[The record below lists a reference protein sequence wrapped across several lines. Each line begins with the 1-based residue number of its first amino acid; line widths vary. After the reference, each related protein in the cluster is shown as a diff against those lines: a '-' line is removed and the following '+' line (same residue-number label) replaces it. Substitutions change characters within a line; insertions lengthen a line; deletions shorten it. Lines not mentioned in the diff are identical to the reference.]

1 VAASSP
7 AVSSFVVYVEGPRD
21 RSLLE
26 AWAHRVSPPL
36 ARALPPAM
44 VILGGC
50 QPVRAAEHFRAVR
63 AEAAEV
69 RALCVLDA
77 DRERRPPPERAL
89 EPGLEFFTWG
99 RRHIES
105 YLLVPE
111 AICRAARVAPAEPR
125 LARWFDRSLPDP
137 EDEEAFAELDAKGLF
152 AHHGELQRLLGRP
165 VRPVQVARAM
175 RRDELHPDVRALLG
189 RLREGLGFQ
198 EPASAAERRPLRSV

>member
-63 AEAAEV
+63 AEVAEA

-111 AICRAARVAPAEPR
+111 AICRAARVAPADPR
-125 LARWFDRSLPDP
+125 VARWFDRALPAPD
-137 EDEEAFAELDAKGLF
+137 DEEAFGELDAKPLF
-152 AHHGELQRLLGRP
+152 AHHGEIEQLLGRP
-165 VRPVQVARAM
+165 VRPAQVARAM
-175 RRDELHPDVRALLG
+175 RHDELHGDVHAVLE
-189 RLREGLGFQ
+189 RLRAGLGVR
-198 EPASAAERRPLRSV
+198 EPATAVRRPLRPV